1 MAALQHQWKALSV
14 SLTDAILTI
23 SMNRPKANAMSPE
36 LLNEL
41 IQAFNQAS
49 NDNNIKGV
57 LLRSNLKYL
66 SFQQPISF
74 SLFNSFCIVPHSVL
88 VLISQLCTIYLLL
101 VIGHQSINLF
111 LILSVVV

>member
-1 MAALQHQWKALSV
+1 MSLLHNQWKALSV

-49 NDNNIKGV
+49 NDKQIKGV

-66 SFQQPISF
+66 TFQHISNIKISF
-74 SLFNSFCIVPHSVL
+74 SLVLHSVP
-88 VLISQLCTIYLLL
+88 VLIFQQYTIYLSL
-101 VIGHQSINLF
+101 VNEQQLINSF
-111 LILSVVV
+111 LIHLVVV